1 MRIKRFVFPLLYM
14 AVTPVFAEGSQGDVS
29 GKLFQHVL
37 NGNSLDIF
45 PFIPPVLL
53 PFGISVHLL
62 MLLLSA
68 AVIIIAF
75 WISFRQPS
83 LKPRGLALALETVVL
98 FVRDDIVYPIMGK
111 KRGEKRLL
119 CSYRTEL
126 I

>member
-53 PFGISVHLL
+53 PFGISVHLF

-68 AVIIIAF
+68 TVI
-75 WISFRQPS
+75 
-83 LKPRGLALALETVVL
+83 V
-98 FVRDDIVYPIMGK
+98 MG
-111 KRGEKRLL
+111 
-119 CSYRTEL
+119 
-126 I
+126 